1 MLHHLLYGDDIPSA
15 GYYGIEDAKV
25 MIIDKANGTVEVD
38 IDYLK
43 TIEHGFMRWKSA
55 EGAVENLKDENKKLE
70 EMANLASEKKAKEIQ
85 ALKDEIEK
93 IKEETFYFDYDKE
106 TLKLMYIKAQLKAL
120 NLEAALE
127 SGRRSKPHIEYS
139 KEYVEQEFNSNF
151 KAMEKHLQKIIPSNY
166 VQTLHEVVFLKN
178 KIRRL
183 EVDNKILKDKV
194 GGIEV
199 KNAER
204 IKAGFS
210 NVKKPQADPK
220 LIIALLDQG
229 LTKTEVAKSLK
240 ISRQTVYNALK
251 TD

>member
-1 MLHHLLYGDDIPSA
+1 MLHHLLYGDEIKSA
-15 GYYGIEDAKV
+15 GYYGIEDAKI
-25 MIIDKANGTVEVD
+25 MNIYKAKGTVEVD
-38 IDYLK
+38 LDYLE

-55 EGAVENLKDENKKLE
+55 EGSIERLKDQNKNLE
-70 EMANLASEKKAKEIQ
+70 EMANLALEKKAKEIQ

-93 IKEETFYFDYDKE
+93 IKKETFYFDCDKE
-106 TLKLMYIKAQLKAL
+106 TLKLMYIKAKLQAL

-139 KEYVEQEFNSNF
+139 KEYVEQEFNSEF
-151 KAMEKHLQKIIPSNY
+151 KAMEKHLQKVIPSNY
-166 VQTLHEVVFLKN
+166 VQTLQEVVSLKN

-199 KNAER
+199 KNSER

-210 NVKKPQADPK
+210 NVKKPLADPK
-220 LIIALLDQG
+220 LILALLDQG
-229 LTKTEVAKSLK
+229 LTKTEVAKRLK

-251 TD
+251 ID